1 MSEALVAVLMRA
13 VGIVLIAGSA
23 SIMADDLRVMAIGAG
38 AWAWTEGTLAERGI

>member
-13 VGIVLIAGSA
+13 IGIVMIAGSA
-23 SIMADDLRVMAIGAG
+23 SLMAGDLRVMAIGVG